1 MSMSTGTLANV
12 PAKSAAE
19 IGQHAELGDEAKTL
33 LQDGQAPGAYLN
45 LLIEKGHFPDA
56 VRFLAHALPKRE
68 AVWWACQCGRLVA
81 GATLTPEVANAFKT
95 AEDWVAHPDEDNRR
109 AAQRAY
115 EPATLRTP
123 AGLAALAAFVSEGSL
138 SHPGLPAVEPPRFAT
153 AQMVAGAVLIA
164 AVLSEPEKAPEK
176 YRKFLALGIEIANGQ
191 KRWKEGSR

>member
-12 PAKSAAE
+12 PAETAAE
-19 IGQHAELGDEAKTL
+19 VGQHVALGDEAKAL
-33 LQDGQAPGAYLN
+33 LQDGLAPGAYLN
-45 LLIEKGHFPDA
+45 LLIEKGQFLDA

-81 GATLTPEVANAFKT
+81 GASLTPEVANAFET
-95 AEDWVAHPDEDNRR
+95 AEDWATHPDEDIRR

-115 EPATLRTP
+115 EPATLQTP

-138 SHPGLPAVEPPRFAT
+138 SHPGLPVVEPPPFAT

-164 AVLSEPEKAPEK
+164 AVLTEPEKAPEK

-191 KRWKEGSR
+191 KRWKEGTR